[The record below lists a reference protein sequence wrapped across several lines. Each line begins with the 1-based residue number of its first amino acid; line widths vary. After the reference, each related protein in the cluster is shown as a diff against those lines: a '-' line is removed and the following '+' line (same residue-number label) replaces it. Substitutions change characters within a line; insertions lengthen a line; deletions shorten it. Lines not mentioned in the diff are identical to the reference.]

1 MTLTQVWGAILIF
14 TVCPLL
20 GGLPLIA
27 WLTYPLRRRKL
38 RENAAKNITVSDPGN
53 SEGSLTAIFAIL
65 LEALK
70 GIAAV
75 LLARKFFP
83 ADPEWELI
91 SLIALV
97 MGRYWI
103 AKKAGITSA
112 VWGFA
117 VHDWIA
123 AGFVFFIGGISLTI
137 LRERKLGQ
145 TGFLILMPLTIAL
158 LHLED
163 GARITAAV
171 ALSALLYWIYQKI
184 PEPQR
189 SAARRKTTARELF
202 LFFRSDR
209 AIISLDR
216 PRSPSTVGR
225 KAAILSTLKRAGYPV
240 PPGWVL
246 PSGDDPQALIDFLK
260 PSQSSPLAV
269 HSSNLA
275 EDAEIASAAGQY
287 ASIFNVTSPEAL
299 HQAIN
304 YCLES
309 YFRPVGEQYRRD
321 RQLPEASM
329 AVLIQPYIRG
339 VFSGIA
345 FSRDPIERSGEAVVI
360 EALSG
365 DIAPIVSGTATPEL
379 YRVYLNIN
387 DVGPV
392 PSGVVPKT
400 AGLEIDGSGNLPPE
414 LLEEVALLA
423 RQLENRYQGI
433 PQDIQWT
440 YDGEKLWLLQ
450 VRAIAT
456 MLPIWTRQ
464 IAAEVIPGIVRP
476 LTWAIARPLTC
487 NVWQNLFTL
496 LLGKKQARHLDFQ
509 AAAALHYSRAYCN
522 VSELGQTFQRLGLP
536 PKSWETF
543 LTPVALIRSAFPKPA
558 LAALRN
564 LPGLL
569 RLLHRELSLA
579 IDFDRTYRFRFAPA
593 LAELAEESNLESNLE
608 SDLESNHLL
617 GLRPKALLKRIDF
630 ILEQLEDCTYYYI
643 LSPLSLALRKE
654 LLGVTDEELDY
665 SQMPEVAAARSLL
678 ELAAATRLL
687 LPDPNELLSGDRSQD
702 YSELFATLAE
712 IPDCQ
717 SLFEEFE
724 QLLDRYGYLSEVAT
738 DIALPTWKEDPRH
751 LRELF
756 AEMLFHPPAAP
767 SSPPKFQR
775 LKAQIVQNRVSLQSR
790 VCETYR
796 KLLGELRWSFVALE
810 NIWLNMG
817 ALSGAGDIFFLELE
831 EIRQLVAV
839 DIDLVSQ
846 LPLDDLHQLIAERR
860 AKLELD
866 SKVTSVPPI
875 IYGEAVNI
883 YPQSQLSLSRS
894 QVEGIGASP
903 GIAVGRVKII
913 ANWSYAR
920 EISRETILVV
930 PYTDAR
936 WIPALAEAAGVI
948 SEVGGQLSY
957 GAIVAREYGIP
968 AVMNIPE
975 ATRWLRDGQ
984 RVRIDGRQGTVE
996 VLE

>member
-20 GGLPLIA
+20 GGLPLTA
-27 WLTYPLRRRKL
+27 WLTYPLSRRKL
-38 RENAAKNITVSDPGN
+38 RENAAKNIAVSEPGN
-53 SEGSLTAIFAIL
+53 SEGSLTVVLTVL
-65 LEALK
+65 LEAIE

-75 LLARKFFP
+75 LLARQFFP
-83 ADPEWELI
+83 TDPEWELI
-91 SLIALV
+91 ALISLV

-137 LRERKLGQ
+137 LRERRLGQ
-145 TGFLILMPLTIAL
+145 IGFLILMPLTIAL

-171 ALSALLYWIYQKI
+171 GLSALLYWIYQKI
-184 PEPQR
+184 PEQQR
-189 SAARRKTTARELF
+189 SGERGKTTAREVF

-216 PRSPSTVGR
+216 PRSPSRVGR

-240 PPGWVL
+240 LPGWVL

-309 YFRPVGEQYRRD
+309 CFRPVGEQYRRD

-339 VFSGIA
+339 VFSGVA

-360 EALSG
+360 EALPG

-387 DVGPV
+387 DVDPV

-400 AGLEIDGSGNLPPE
+400 AGLEIDGSGNIPPE

-476 LTWAIARPLTC
+476 LSWAIARPLTC
-487 NVWQNLFTL
+487 NVWENLFTL
-496 LLGKKQARHLDFQ
+496 LLGKKRARHLDFR
-509 AAAALHYSRAYCN
+509 AAAALQYSRAYCN
-522 VSELGQTFQRLGLP
+522 VSELGQKFQRLGLP
-536 PKSWETF
+536 QKSWEFF

-564 LPGLL
+564 LPGFL

-579 IDFDRTYRFRFAPA
+579 IDFDRACRFRFARA
-593 LAELAEESNLESNLE
+593 LAELAEESNLES
-608 SDLESNHLL
+608 DPESNRLL
-617 GLRPKALLKRIDF
+617 GLRPKAVLKRIDF
-630 ILEQLEDCTYYYI
+630 ILEQLEDCSYYYI
-643 LSPLSLALRKE
+643 LSPLSLALRKNM
-654 LLGVTDEELDY
+654 LGVRDEELDY
-665 SQMPEVAAARSLL
+665 SQMPEVAAERSLL

-724 QLLDRYGYLSEVAT
+724 QLLDRYGYLSEVPN

-756 AEMLFHPPAAP
+756 AEMLFDPSSAPP
-767 SSPPKFQR
+767 SPPKLHS

-796 KLLGELRWSFVALE
+796 KLLAELRWSFVALE
-810 NIWLNMG
+810 NIWLNLG

-839 DIDLVSQ
+839 DSDRVSQ

-894 QVEGIGASP
+894 PIQGIGASP

-920 EISRETILVV
+920 EISRETIVVV

-948 SEVGGQLSY
+948 SEVGGQLSH

-975 ATRWLRDGQ
+975 ASRWLRDGQ